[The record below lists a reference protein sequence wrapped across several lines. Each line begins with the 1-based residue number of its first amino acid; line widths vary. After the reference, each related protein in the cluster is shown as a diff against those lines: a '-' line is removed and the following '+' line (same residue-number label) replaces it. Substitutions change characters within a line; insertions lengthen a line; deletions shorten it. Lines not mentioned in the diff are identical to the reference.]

1 VQQAFPDSATY
12 IPKIRAEREA
22 GIYSID
28 VIASTVTPVLQIL
41 KPEGWIDPVKPFL
54 VQPEVLDDSAWFG
67 GLDGRWAD
75 TDKSF
80 VFRHA
85 FNITKPVYINTTQVS
100 EGEIKTIDDLLDPKW
115 KGKIVTSDLV
125 QGYVYTPSTILR
137 ERKGEDF
144 LRRLLVD
151 QEPQRI
157 RDRRQAIETLIRG
170 NAAVGFG
177 LHPIIFR
184 DFVNDGLAGDVKNID
199 VNDVSY
205 SGGEIAAVYKN
216 APHPNA
222 AKLFLNWLLSKDG
235 QIAWSTNIG
244 NNSARRDVPVVDPNE
259 APSDNA
265 PVDPT
270 QEEWMPKTKAT
281 QEFLRSLA

>member
-1 VQQAFPDSATY
+1 
-12 IPKIRAEREA
+12 
-22 GIYSID
+22 
-28 VIASTVTPVLQIL
+28 
-41 KPEGWIDPVKPFL
+41 
-54 VQPEVLDDSAWFG
+54 
-67 GLDGRWAD
+67 
-75 TDKSF
+75 
-80 VFRHA
+80 
-85 FNITKPVYINTTQVS
+85 
-100 EGEIKTIDDLLDPKW
+100 
-115 KGKIVTSDLV
+115 
-125 QGYVYTPSTILR
+125 
-137 ERKGEDF
+137 
-144 LRRLLVD
+144 
-151 QEPQRI
+151 
-157 RDRRQAIETLIRG
+157 
-170 NAAVGFG
+170 
-177 LHPIIFR
+177 
-184 DFVNDGLAGDVKNID
+184 VKNID

-281 QEFLRSLA
+281 QAFLRSLA